1 VSSSNLL
8 KTFGKG
14 ANVALQL
21 ANDKALRRK
30 STGTVRGFD
39 ITSGELIEGISTING
54 SNPVPHNLRREAK
67 GAIILSA
74 TDPAGGA
81 GEIFCESADAKQ
93 VVIRANDVF
102 DDVVIWVV

>member
-39 ITSGELIEGISTING
+39 ITDGELISGITTKNGLTQVKHSLKHKAEGAFI
-54 SNPVPHNLRREAK
+54 VR
-67 GAIILSA
+67 A
-74 TDPAGGA
+74 TRAGTS
-81 GEIFCESADAKQ
+81 GEIYCETANANQVEIRADA
-93 VVIRANDVF
+93 VF
-102 DDVVIWVV
+102 TDVVIWVV